1 MSIPW
6 NVALIPAEQEFSSPG
21 SNTAGNV
28 VSQNVIVDHILCRLA
43 AEKPSLRQLHL

>member
-6 NVALIPAEQEFSSPG
+6 NVALIPVEQEAFPSPG

-43 AEKPSLRQLHL
+43 AEKT